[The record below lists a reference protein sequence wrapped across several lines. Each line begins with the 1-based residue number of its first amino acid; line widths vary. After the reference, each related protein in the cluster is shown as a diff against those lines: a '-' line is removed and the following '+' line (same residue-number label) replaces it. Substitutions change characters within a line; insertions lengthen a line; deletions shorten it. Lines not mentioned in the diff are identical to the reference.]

1 MADFEGEVVDYQDE
15 ESIEAYAFTEEL
27 QKGEPD
33 VVEPEKFKQRV
44 LEMEEE
50 LEKLTRMEQQV
61 EKQITSASDKLDESS
76 M

>member
-15 ESIEAYAFTEEL
+15 ESSEAYAFTEEL

>member
-15 ESIEAYAFTEEL
+15 ESSETYGFTEEV
-27 QKGEPD
+27 QKSESD
-33 VVEPEKFKQRV
+33 AVEPEKFKQRV

-50 LEKLTRMEQQV
+50 LEKLTKMEQQV